1 MFLISSSVVRWPEL
15 VWFFSRFLRCKE
27 AQMPKFH
34 FEIVDGYTIED
45 PRGME
50 VPTEQQAKKIAEE
63 MAKQIAIDVEDRSLT
78 DIVVKTATGEVIHR
92 TPIKSDDP

>member
-1 MFLISSSVVRWPEL
+1 
-15 VWFFSRFLRCKE
+15 
-27 AQMPKFH
+27 MPKFH

-50 VPTEQQAKKIAEE
+50 LPTEQQARRIAEE

-78 DIVVKTATGEVIHR
+78 DIVVKDADGEIVHT
-92 TPIKSDDP
+92 TPIRSDTDP